1 MNRELV
7 FSVGGLSDSLLPCL
21 FVCFVLLCL
30 LAWETTCSFCWDL
43 GGVVLVHLWEFS
55 SFLFP
60 PLFFFIYI
68 YCVISFVLCSR
79 FDCVLFL
86 HGTKFFF
93 PLSSVRKVIVHIDV

>member
-1 MNRELV
+1 VL
-7 FSVGGLSDSLLPCL
+7 FLLGLGRSCSGSLM
-21 FVCFVLLCL
+21 
-30 LAWETTCSFCWDL
+30 
-43 GGVVLVHLWEFS
+43 GV
-55 SFLFP
+55 FLFSFSP
-60 PLFFFIYI
+60 TFFFIYI